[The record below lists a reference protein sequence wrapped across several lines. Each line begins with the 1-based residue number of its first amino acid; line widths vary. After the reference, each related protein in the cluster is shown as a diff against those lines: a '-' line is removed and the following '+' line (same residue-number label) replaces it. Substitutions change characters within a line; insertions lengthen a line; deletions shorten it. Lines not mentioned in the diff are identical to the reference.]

1 MCLAIPAKIL
11 SIKGDFAEADFGGI
25 RKEIDLAMLP
35 NTKKGDYVL
44 VHVGFAI
51 QKIDEKTA
59 RENQRLLSELAG
71 GLND

>member
-11 SIKGDFAEADFGGI
+11 SIKDSFANADFGGI
-25 RKEIDLAMLP
+25 QKEIDLAMLP
-35 NTKKGDYVL
+35 GTTVGDYVL

-59 RENQRLLSELAG
+59 RENQRLLFELAG
-71 GLND
+71 GLSE